1 MKLGQLE
8 ALYFY
13 KCISAKEP
21 IKCASLSSVCVC
33 VCVRACVIKSI
44 KTLFFT
50 SFGFTW
56 VSCDFLTQSRIM
68 LNHVF
73 SIGGNPDPVKRW
85 VREAGSKNL
94 WAGSLPTGRGT
105 HTDPRCILCGPVCLT
120 KAPEGAQSP
129 AKGRETSPGRP
140 YSLSG
145 FQPLGGV
152 WL

>member
-33 VCVRACVIKSI
+33 VCVCVIKSI
-44 KTLFFT
+44 KTLFFV

-56 VSCDFLTQSRIM
+56 VSCDFLTQCRIM

-73 SIGGNPDPVKRW
+73 SIGGNPDPVKRSERQGPRGRVEESLGW
-85 VREAGSKNL
+85 EPANRLRHIHRSTLYPLWSGVSDEGSR
-94 WAGSLPTGRGT
+94 GSA
-105 HTDPRCILCGPVCLT
+105 V
-120 KAPEGAQSP
+120 
-129 AKGRETSPGRP
+129 TS
-140 YSLSG
+140 
-145 FQPLGGV
+145 
-152 WL
+152 